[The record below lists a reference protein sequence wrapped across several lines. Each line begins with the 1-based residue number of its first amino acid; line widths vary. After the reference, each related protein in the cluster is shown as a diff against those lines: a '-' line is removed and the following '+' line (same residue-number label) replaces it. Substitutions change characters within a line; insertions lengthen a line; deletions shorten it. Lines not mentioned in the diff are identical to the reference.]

1 MELAI
6 CQAHQLPCILTASW
20 DLDGAQLI
28 ITSSRWRHCPLP
40 TPRRSQVALR
50 LYDMMIWKLFINVRG
65 CGDSHPPH
73 LQSRGMTK
81 SHNPQVTD
89 RTWLESGPWIPTSVL
104 FAAPIIDLSSSI
116 PLLLYSLG
124 HSKWCQGQGATCL
137 VSTESHMPMEGQGL
151 TFPDMSYYQPTLVSR
166 TISCSQN
173 RSWAFPSLRLV
184 YSVTST
190 WYIHPP
196 STPIIPIIIPSI
208 YWTFIMCQAQY

>member
-1 MELAI
+1 MKVI
-6 CQAHQLPCILTASW
+6 YQCQGLWRQPPPSFTEPG
-20 DLDGAQLI
+20 DDK
-28 ITSSRWRHCPLP
+28 IT
-40 TPRRSQVALR
+40 
-50 LYDMMIWKLFINVRG
+50 
-65 CGDSHPPH
+65 
-73 LQSRGMTK
+73 QSPG
-81 SHNPQVTD
+81 D

-208 YWTFIMCQAQY
+208 Y